1 MNVPYIHTKDGI
13 TVVLRGKPYHA
24 AGDDAIYGRVIA
36 SLQSDEDDLL
46 AIFESAGNKL
56 RTLAKNLS
64 TNIVYEGGVV
74 KYQGE
79 VLQNYAVDFLIRAIE
94 NEESVTP
101 MVNFLENLMQN
112 PSKRVVDDL
121 YRFLEKGKMPITPD
135 GYFLAYK
142 KVKADFKDIHS
153 GKFDNKVGAVHE
165 MPRNKVDEDAQR
177 TCSVG
182 FHVCS
187 YDYLPN
193 FASSGNDRVMVCKI
207 NPAHVVAIPADYND
221 TKMRVYKYEVTDEV
235 TDYFKKGEKVLS
247 TTPVM
252 KEYKDFF
259 VIGVTGE
266 EDDWDSDSRTLGEF
280 WTFEEAKR
288 QAAEEAKE
296 GSWDKIVIEN
306 GDGDVLLELL

>member
-1 MNVPYIHTKDGI
+1 MVPYIHTKDGI
-13 TVVLRGKPYHA
+13 TVVLYGKPYHA

-36 SLQSDEDDLL
+36 ALQSHEDDIL

-56 RTLAKNLS
+56 RKLASKLSVNL
-64 TNIVYEGGVV
+64 VYEGGIV
-74 KYQGE
+74 KYQDE
-79 VLQNYAVDFLIRAIE
+79 VLQNYAVDFLIRSIE
-94 NEESVTP
+94 SNEDIKP

-142 KVKADFKDIHS
+142 KVKADFTDIHS
-153 GKFDNKVGAVHE
+153 GKFNNGVGAVHE

-247 TTPVM
+247 SAPVM
-252 KEYKDFF
+252 KETREFA
-259 VIGVTGE
+259 VIGRTGE
-266 EDDWDSDSRTLGEF
+266 EGDWDSDEHIFGDY

-288 QAAEEAKE
+288 EAAELAKE
-296 GSWDKIVIEN
+296 GNWDKIVVEN
-306 GDGDVLLELL
+306 SDGDVLLELV